1 MAPAKRKP
9 LRSSTVR
16 KSTPARQ
23 SSAGQ
28 QSMARRP
35 GGTSRGGASKA
46 GLAKPRRASTRAK
59 SGPPARFQSWNRL
72 SLDRKLDI
80 VGVFLALVGLLT
92 LLSLFSSEHAAL
104 TGWWVVL
111 VNRVA
116 GWGSFILPVTLILIG
131 VWLVLRNVER
141 LPMLS
146 TERMLGVILLYAN
159 VLAWMHLLA
168 GGGFELAQAGDGGG
182 FIGAFFEV
190 LTVGALGAAGAY
202 VAFTAWFI
210 VAVALTLDV
219 PVSDIFNFIQLSL
232 ASLVRRFKTRLAR
245 ENALPQG
252 SHPALEAKYM
262 PSQNQAGAGLPDPA
276 QPNGGGRFIPELD
289 ANGLPRISS
298 ELPPDFRPLDTGPQA
313 GAETTVADRHVRSRM
328 GAAADPARANAGA
341 AGASTAGPAN
351 RSRAA
356 KAAGANPVQQ
366 AAPLPPWKL
375 PPIAEILEPAAL
387 EIAANN
393 QDEERGELIE
403 ETLKSFGA
411 PVKVVGDQ
419 PRPHRH
425 PVWGRAAV
433 IIENRAAGAET
444 TRVRVSQ
451 DCGPGRRP
459 GPGAGRPAHPH
470 PGARARAQLRGH
482 RSAQPGSQPGGPAR
496 GDGERTPSRR
506 SKSPMR
512 FALGKDVAGHAKCLR
527 PGRHAAPAHRRH
539 HRLGQVGAGQ
549 RHPDLPAAQQHPHRP
564 AHDPG
569 RPQARGADRLQR
581 HPAPAGAGG
590 GGSGAGGRRAAV
602 GAARDGRALPPLLAG
617 RARATSPTTTPATA
631 RRCPT
636 CWC

>member
-219 PVSDIFNFIQLSL
+219 SVSDIFNFIQLSL
-232 ASLVRRFKTRLAR
+232 ASLVRRFKTRLAQ
-245 ENALPQG
+245 ENVLPQV

-276 QPNGGGRFIPELD
+276 QPNGDGRFIPELD

-341 AGASTAGPAN
+341 AGAVPPA
-351 RSRAA
+351 
-356 KAAGANPVQQ
+356 
-366 AAPLPPWKL
+366 
-375 PPIAEILEPAAL
+375 PPIARALPRRPAQTRSNRL
-387 EIAANN
+387 RPCRPGSSPPSPKSSNPRPWKSLPTN
-393 QDEERGELIE
+393 QDKERGELIE
-403 ETLKSFGA
+403 ETLASFGV
-411 PVKVVGDQ
+411 PVKVVATNHGPTVTQ
-419 PRPHRH
+419 FGVEPQL
-425 PVWGRAAV
+425 
-433 IIENRAAGAET
+433 II
-444 TRVRVSQ
+444 TRNAQGVRN
-451 DCGPGRRP
+451 
-459 GPGAGRPAHPH
+459 RPAC
-470 PGARARAQLRGH
+470 A
-482 RSAQPGSQPGGPAR
+482 
-496 GDGERTPSRR
+496 SRR
-506 SKSPMR
+506 SSPWPTTWPWR
-512 FALGKDVAGHAKCLR
+512 W
-527 PGRHAAPAHRRH
+527 P
-539 HRLGQVGAGQ
+539 
-549 RHPDLPAAQQHPHRP
+549 
-564 AHDPG
+564 
-569 RPQARGADRLQR
+569 
-581 HPAPAGAGG
+581 
-590 GGSGAGGRRAAV
+590 RRASAS
-602 GAARDGRALPPLLAG
+602 R
-617 RARATSPTTTPATA
+617 
-631 RRCPT
+631 RRCPGAT
-636 CWC
+636 TWASKCPTWKSRGWRCAR